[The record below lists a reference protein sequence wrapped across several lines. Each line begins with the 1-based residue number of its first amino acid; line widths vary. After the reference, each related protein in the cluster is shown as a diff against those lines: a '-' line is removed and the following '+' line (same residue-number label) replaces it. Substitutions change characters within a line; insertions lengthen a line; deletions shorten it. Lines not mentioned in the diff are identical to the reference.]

1 MAGLS
6 VGEYLVSEALPLAI
20 ALVRD
25 DRGYSLPEAAEIL
38 VSCNSCCP
46 PARPQP
52 PPPPSPP
59 PPIFKSAHGSD
70 GDVEILVCYSHA
82 QKCSDMQNADKSR
95 KDNLY
100 G

>member
-52 PPPPSPP
+52 PPPLPP
-59 PPIFKSAHGSD
+59 PPTDFQISSW
-70 GDVEILVCYSHA
+70 
-82 QKCSDMQNADKSR
+82 
-95 KDNLY
+95 
-100 G
+100 